1 MSIEDIDYL
10 YKNSIKESVVTLI
23 DSSTRNKF
31 LYPKSNSYTI
41 DFDEPFRYVYGVD
54 ILEASI
60 PVSMYQI
67 DKTNNTLFI
76 YYPEKYNDI
85 YDSSGNTRLQTK
97 HHPYYDTSGNTNE
110 NDLSGSNF
118 NFYIIELE
126 PGNYDLEQ
134 LISQI
139 NLLLELII
147 GPKTILCTSVFA
159 ESDDNKLNRTNDI
172 QMKITFISISGKDFY
187 IIGHKSNILQTLGFG
202 DYSHANSEATIP
214 WLLPGNKRNY
224 RNIDTKETLKLL
236 LRTSNDIS
244 GGSISEVIETY
255 SNTNTDFVL
264 DNLDIKI
271 EPDISGQD
279 NYIIYLDDK
288 KKGKDNPYNVL
299 YSYKLS
305 TYNDK
310 RFNENNHVTKQ
321 IYTNSHIN
329 TSLFPN
335 SLSSNKSIIQGEQYG
350 NGTYLIG
357 RKSTPI
363 NTTNSLFNIFD
374 GKIINSNGSYSI
386 LEFDSVRNHNSKTIN
401 TLRLGIERDNN
412 GSILNDNI
420 TDINPIINAFNITID
435 KRELIKN
442 LNGSVKIQMNKTIN
456 KNSDTSGIYINPIV
470 NVYEENNSD
479 ISGTDTS
486 GFIADTSGVD
496 TSKYNIKAY
505 NTEKFFISFRELNN
519 KNHSITKDIYLPNST
534 PSNLYEFIVG
544 DASGNTIL
552 NNDNI
557 FNYENGDTSGTKL
570 IVMDWRLL
578 LKEIRSPGIVNL
590 AGGKNRFCVLRSN
603 IIEKNL
609 NSTVKYRKNSPGIA
623 LFKLNVEGYTQ
634 DRFDYTTVKYKAFHP
649 IGKLSSI
656 DFRFE
661 TLDGNLYDFK
671 NTEHHFLLN
680 VKFFV
685 PYQKVSKRDYL
696 LNSNYNPNLI
706 KYRKNQMDKFN
717 EDELENEVVNSF
729 NKEFLEK
736 EKQYEYSSDEDLEYT
751 NNSDSSDST
760 DSSIDSDTSEEILN
774 SNSNQY
780 FNMNRTIYNPNYKD
794 SIF

>member
-10 YKNSIKESVVTLI
+10 YKNSIKESVVTLV

-41 DFDEPFRYVYGVD
+41 DFEEPFRYVYGVD

-85 YDSSGNTRLQTK
+85 HDLTGDTRLREK
-97 HHPYYDTSGNTNE
+97 HSPYYDV
-110 NDLSGSNF
+110 SGSNITGADTSGSSF
-118 NFYIIELE
+118 HFYKIELE
-126 PGNYDLEQ
+126 PGNYDLDQ

-147 GPKTILCTSVFA
+147 GPKTILCSSVFA
-159 ESDDNKLNRTNDI
+159 DSDDNTLTRSNDV
-172 QMKITFISISGKDFY
+172 QMKITFLSISGKDFY
-187 IIGHKSNILQTLGFG
+187 IIGHKSNILETLGFG
-202 DYSHANSEATIP
+202 DYSHSNSEATIP
-214 WLLPGNKRNY
+214 FLLPEDKKNY
-224 RNIDTKETLKLL
+224 KSIDTHETLKLL

-244 GGSISEVIETY
+244 GGSISEVIASYT
-255 SNTNTDFVL
+255 NTNTDFVL

-305 TYNDK
+305 SDNDN
-310 RFNENNHVTKQ
+310 RFNENNHVTRQ
-321 IYTNSHIN
+321 LYTNSHIDS
-329 TSLFPN
+329 SLIPN
-335 SLSSNKSIIQGEQYG
+335 SLTSKETVIQGEQYG
-350 NGTYLIG
+350 NGTYLVG
-357 RKSTPI
+357 YNGLSSDNRP
-363 NTTNSLFNIFD
+363 FNIFD
-374 GKIINSNGSYSI
+374 SQVINNTGSYSV
-386 LEFDSVRNHNSKTIN
+386 LKFDSSIGSSTNQIVKD
-401 TLRLGIERDNN
+401 LRLAIERDI
-412 GSILNDNI
+412 SDKSTDLDNI
-420 TDINPIINAFNITID
+420 TELNPIINAFIIAID

-442 LNGSVKIQMNKTIN
+442 LSQDVKDEMNRTAN

-470 NVYEENNSD
+470 NVYEGTNNSGD
-479 ISGTDTS
+479 ISG
-486 GFIADTSGVD
+486 FVD
-496 TSKYNIKAY
+496 QQKNPDIKAF

-519 KNHSITKDIYLPNST
+519 KNHTIIKDLYLPNST
-534 PSNLYEFIVG
+534 PSNRYEFTLG

-552 NNDNI
+552 GDDNNEI
-557 FNYENGDTSGTKL
+557 FNYGGSDTSGTKL
-570 IVMDWRLL
+570 IVIDWRLL
-578 LKEIRSPGIVNL
+578 LKEIRAPGIVNL

-623 LFKLNVEGYTQ
+623 LFKLNIEGYTE

-671 NTEHHFLLN
+671 NTNHHFLLN
-680 VKFFV
+680 IKFFV

-717 EDELENEVVNSF
+717 ENELENKVVNNF

-736 EKQYEYSSDEDLEYT
+736 EKQYEYSSDEDLEYI
-751 NNSDSSDST
+751 NKSESSESSDSSDSN
-760 DSSIDSDTSEEILN
+760 SIDSDTSEETLN

-780 FNMNRTIYNPNYKD
+780 FNMNRTIYNSNYKD

>member
-97 HHPYYDTSGNTNE
+97 HHPYYDTSGNTND

-126 PGNYDLEQ
+126 PGNYNLDQ

-224 RNIDTKETLKLL
+224 RNIDIKETLKLL

-386 LEFDSVRNHNSKTIN
+386 LEFDSVENHNSKTIN

-435 KRELIKN
+435 KTELIKN
-442 LNGSVKIQMNKTIN
+442 LNGNVKIQMNKTIN

-479 ISGTDTS
+479 ISGTDIS

-544 DASGNTIL
+544 DASGNTI
-552 NNDNI
+552 
-557 FNYENGDTSGTKL
+557 FNYGNGDTSGTKL

>member
-97 HHPYYDTSGNTNE
+97 HHPYYDTSGNTND

-126 PGNYDLEQ
+126 PGNYNLDQ

-202 DYSHANSEATIP
+202 DYSHANSEAAIP

-386 LEFDSVRNHNSKTIN
+386 LEFDSVGNHNSKTIN

-470 NVYEENNSD
+470 NVYEENNTD
-479 ISGTDTS
+479 IS

-557 FNYENGDTSGTKL
+557 FNYGNGDTSGTNL
-570 IVMDWRLL
+570 VVMDWRLL

-623 LFKLNVEGYTQ
+623 LFKLNIEGYTE

>member
-97 HHPYYDTSGNTNE
+97 HHPYYDTSGNTND

-126 PGNYDLEQ
+126 PGNYNLDQ

-386 LEFDSVRNHNSKTIN
+386 LEFDSVGNQNSKTIN

-420 TDINPIINAFNITID
+420 TDINPIINGFNITID

-470 NVYEENNSD
+470 NVYEENNTD
-479 ISGTDTS
+479 IS

-557 FNYENGDTSGTKL
+557 FNYENDDTSGTKL